1 MLDDWPKV
9 AKMFGEIYR
18 KRLMIMWVWK
28 KFSET
33 LSFDVTLALNKC
45 MNLE

>member
-18 KRLMIMWVWK
+18 KRLMIMWAWKK

-33 LSFDVTLALNKC
+33 LSFDVTLALNK
-45 MNLE
+45 